1 MLAEGRIQDDTEK
14 TVRLDL
20 KELENKKPPEE
31 HPIWNLLSL
40 WENVIDLAWYFAD
53 NHTSSR
59 FLSYSKVF
67 IDVLIPSLLYK
78 QIPWS
83 NHLIPVFYC

>member
-40 WENVIDLAWYFAD
+40 WENVIDLAWYF
-53 NHTSSR
+53 
-59 FLSYSKVF
+59 
-67 IDVLIPSLLYK
+67 
-78 QIPWS
+78 
-83 NHLIPVFYC
+83 C